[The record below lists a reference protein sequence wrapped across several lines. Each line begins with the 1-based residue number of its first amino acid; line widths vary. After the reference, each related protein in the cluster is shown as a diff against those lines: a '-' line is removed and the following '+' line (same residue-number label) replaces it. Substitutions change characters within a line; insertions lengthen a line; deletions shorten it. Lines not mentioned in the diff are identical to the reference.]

1 MSVLNIN
8 HDVAYQQAM
17 IKVMENDE
25 NSLFESSSVDMKM
38 FSPQK
43 LFKYVS
49 KRQSAVISN
58 IGHPKITKQIASDGS
73 CLFRTIFIQFQIDK
87 SIIRT

>member
-17 IKVMENDE
+17 IKIMENDE

-58 IGHPKITKQIASDGS
+58 IGHPKITKQIASDGN

-87 SIIRT
+87 SIIRK

>member
-1 MSVLNIN
+1 
-8 HDVAYQQAM
+8 M
-17 IKVMENDE
+17 IKIMENDE

-58 IGHPKITKQIASDGS
+58 IGHPKITKQIASS
-73 CLFRTIFIQFQIDK
+73 IFIQFQIDK
-87 SIIRT
+87 SIIRK